1 MVRHTKADDA
11 EVKRLATREGR
22 LTEPT
27 LANVDGL
34 VCDSIVVG
42 VFSDVRPLA
51 GLLGMID
58 WRLCGRL
65 SRLFEQGMV
74 TGEDG
79 ERVLIP
85 TLGRVPA
92 PRLFLYGWGPST
104 SANQKAAERVSAMIN
119 IVEKASASTVAFG
132 FPEPGRGLL
141 HVAGAQVE
149 QALGSKLVALFD
161 ADPVSPT

>member
-1 MVRHTKADDA
+1 MRQTKADDG
-11 EVKRLATREGR
+11 EVKRLAKSEAR

-27 LANVDGL
+27 LGNVDAL

-65 SRLFEQGMV
+65 SRLFEQGV
-74 TGEDG
+74 ITGAEG
-79 ERVLIP
+79 ERVLLP
-85 TLGRVPA
+85 THGRVPA

-104 SANQKAAERVSAMIN
+104 LASQKTVERVASMIMMVN
-119 IVEKASASTVAFG
+119 NASAQTVAFG
-132 FPEPGRGLL
+132 FPEPCRGLIHL
-141 HVAGAQVE
+141 AAPQVE
-149 QALGSKLVALFD
+149 AGLGGRLVALFD
-161 ADPVSPT
+161 ADPVPPV